1 MYYRRQELLTLCEY
15 MDSLSASSTKLKKND
30 CHDIV
35 KILLNVASYNITL
48 TPILKIRV
56 ITKLPNSEQSHN
68 GKVKTHKYTD
78 RQNQST
84 TGKL

>member
-1 MYYRRQELLTLCEY
+1 
-15 MDSLSASSTKLKKND
+15 MDSLSVSSTKKKND
-30 CHDIV
+30 CQDIA

-48 TPILKIRV
+48 TPILKIKV
-56 ITKLPNSEQSHN
+56 ITKLPTSEQSYK